1 MTDKRMRVEIVTPQR
16 HLAYEEVVSCSAPG
30 VLGCFQ
36 ILPDHTEFVSELTIG
51 EIKVEFSDHTKF
63 FATTGGFLEV
73 LNNRVLLLLETC
85 EQAEEIDVDRA
96 MKALERAKRRLQERS
111 PEIDVARA
119 KAALLRATNR
129 LKIAQKLS
137 LAV

>member
-1 MTDKRMRVEIVTPQR
+1 MADKRLRLEIVTPQR

-30 VLGCFQ
+30 VLGYFQ

-73 LNNRVLLLLETC
+73 VNNRVLLLLEAC
-85 EQAEEIDVDRA
+85 EAAEEIDIDRA
-96 MKALERAKRRLQERS
+96 LRALERAKRRLQEQS
-111 PEIDVARA
+111 PDVDLMRAR
-119 KAALLRATNR
+119 AALLRATNR